1 MNSNENLI
9 PPAVVD
15 LGERI
20 LDRNNPEHIRENY
33 VQRMERVVAYG
44 QRVLFQHLNNRKKK

>member
-20 LDRNNPEHIRENY
+20 LDKNIPEHIRENY
-33 VQRMERVVAYG
+33 LQRMERVIAYG
-44 QRVLFQHLNNRKKK
+44 QSIVYQHMNRKKK